1 MKHLVIAF
9 SLLSIFC
16 VSCSSGKPLPVHYV
30 VYDELPEEEVKVKR
44 TNQSLVQ
51 TYNSN
56 LQFKEEEYNG
66 KLYVKRIGK
75 GHYKIA
81 YTTDSDFKLYALE
94 ITDSSIAWEYCFAK
108 MNNKFVQ
115 EVLERD
121 FRALLAL
128 VPQEG
133 PALLSREERPHTIF
147 GNKDYK
153 VYAYWTDNTRTTL
166 YKSLYVT
173 NKETL
178 VIVHYLDFSEGFPR
192 RIKLVDHKSNL
203 AMTLNRVK

>member
-1 MKHLVIAF
+1 MKLLISAF
-9 SLLSIFC
+9 SLLSVFI
-16 VSCSSGKPLPVHYV
+16 VSCSGGKPLPVHHV
-30 VYDELPEEEVKVKR
+30 VYDELSEEDVRVKR
-44 TNQSLVQ
+44 SNNTLVT

-56 LQFKEEEYNG
+56 LQFQEEEYNG
-66 KLYVKRIGK
+66 KLYLKRMGK

-81 YTTDSDFKLYALE
+81 YTTDTDFKLYALE
-94 ITDSSIAWEYCFAK
+94 ITDSSINWEYCFSK

-128 VPQEG
+128 VPQDG
-133 PALLSREERPHTIF
+133 PALVSREERPHTIL
-147 GNKDYK
+147 GNEKRK
-153 VYAYWTDNTRTTL
+153 VYAYWTDKTRTTL
-166 YKSLYVT
+166 YKSMYVT

-178 VIVHYLDFSEGFPR
+178 VIVHYLDFSKGFPQ

-203 AMTLNRVK
+203 AMTLNRVN